1 MCIYMKYFYFGELPI
16 FSIQPNID
24 RVDVADTPVEM
35 IYVSNIKTTNYFVL
49 RSYDFNVLLCH
60 ATNFE
65 HLNNIKKLRRANGM
79 LNTHIIVTQIEDRAE
94 VLFNVNADTDLG
106 ITVHFLDDE
115 QDLER
120 LLIDLL
126 RS

>member
-1 MCIYMKYFYFGELPI
+1 MKYFYFGELPI
-16 FSIQPNID
+16 FNVQPNID

-65 HLNNIKKLRRANGM
+65 HLNDIEKLRRANGM
-79 LNTHIIVTQIEDRAE
+79 LNTHIIVTHIEDRAE

-115 QDLER
+115 QHLEKTI
-120 LLIDLL
+120 LSLIH
-126 RS
+126 S

>member
-1 MCIYMKYFYFGELPI
+1 MKYFYFGLLPI
-16 FSIQPNID
+16 FNVQPNID

-60 ATNFE
+60 ATSFE
-65 HLNNIKKLRRANGM
+65 HLNDIKKLRKANGM
-79 LNTHIIVTQIEDRAE
+79 LNTHIIVTHIEDKAE

-106 ITVHFLDDE
+106 ITVRFLDDE
-115 QDLER
+115 QDLEKTILS
-120 LLIDLL
+120 LLDH
-126 RS
+126 

>member
-1 MCIYMKYFYFGELPI
+1 MKYFYFGTLPI
-16 FSIQPNID
+16 FNRIPNVD
-24 RVDVADTPVEM
+24 RVDVADTPLSEM

-49 RSYDFNVLLCH
+49 KSYDFKVLLCH

-65 HLNNIKKLRRANGM
+65 HLDDIRKLRQANGM
-79 LNTHIIVTQIEDRAE
+79 LNAHIIVSHIDDRAE

-115 QDLER
+115 QQLEK
-120 LLIDLL
+120 LILNL
-126 RS
+126 IR

>member
-1 MCIYMKYFYFGELPI
+1 MKYFYFGELPI
-16 FSIQPNID
+16 FAIQPNID

-60 ATNFE
+60 VTNFE
-65 HLNNIKKLRRANGM
+65 HLNDIKKLRRANGM

-106 ITVHFLDDE
+106 ISVHFLDDE
-115 QDLER
+115 QELEN
-120 LLIDLL
+120 LLIDLI
-126 RS
+126 RP

>member
-1 MCIYMKYFYFGELPI
+1 MKYFYFGELPI

-65 HLNNIKKLRRANGM
+65 HLNDIKKLRRANGM